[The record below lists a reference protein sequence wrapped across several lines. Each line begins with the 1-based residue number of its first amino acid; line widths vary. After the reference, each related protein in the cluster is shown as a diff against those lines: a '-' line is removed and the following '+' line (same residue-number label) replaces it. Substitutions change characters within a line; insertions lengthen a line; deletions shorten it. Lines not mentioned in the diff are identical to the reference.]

1 MAGHCEFSS
10 SGVIALLAI
19 FAVFLLASLSAAV
32 GASPTTANHSFR
44 ALATDT
50 VDSAAVH
57 IASSSAVT
65 RVVLFFWDQLRTI
78 NYLVLS
84 QSPQLTLRC

>member
-1 MAGHCEFSS
+1 MARHYEFPS
-10 SGVIALLAI
+10 SGVTALLAI
-19 FAVFLLASLSAAV
+19 FAVFLLAFLSAAV
-32 GASPTTANHSFR
+32 GVSPTTANHSFR

-50 VDSAAVH
+50 VDSAAAH
-57 IASSSAVT
+57 LAPSSAVT
-65 RVVLFFWDQLRTI
+65 RTVLFFWDQLRTI